1 VSVDVNNNQDAL
13 QKVRAYAFL
22 LLKFR
27 QRSESEIY
35 QRLKRKK
42 FDEPLIKDTV
52 TFLKDKGFIDDK
64 LFAKAWIESRIKKP
78 FGLRRIKQELKLKGI
93 DKEIIDKQIG
103 EIKEKYLEEEI
114 VLKVAQDRF
123 NRLKTIDLDI
133 ARRRLYSYLM
143 RRGFSPEIIIDTLNL
158 LCKQTS

>member
-1 VSVDVNNNQDAL
+1 VSVDVKNNLDAL

-42 FDEPLIKDTV
+42 FDESLINDTV
-52 TFLKDKGFIDDK
+52 SFLKNKGFIDDK
-64 LFAKAWIESRIKKP
+64 LFTKSWIESRVKKP

-93 DKEIIDKQIG
+93 NKEIIDKQVG
-103 EIKEKYLEEEI
+103 EVKEDYPEEEI

-123 NRLKTIDLDI
+123 NRLKTIDPDI
-133 ARRRLYSYLM
+133 ARRRLYSYLL
-143 RRGFSPEIIIDTLNL
+143 RRGFSPEIITDTLNL